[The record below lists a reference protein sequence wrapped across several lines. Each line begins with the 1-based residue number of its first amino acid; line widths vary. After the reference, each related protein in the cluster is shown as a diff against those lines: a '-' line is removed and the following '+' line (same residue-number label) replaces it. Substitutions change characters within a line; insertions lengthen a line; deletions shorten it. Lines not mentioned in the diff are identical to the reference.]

1 MFIIAEI
8 GINHNGSLDIAKQL
22 IKVAKDAGCNA
33 VKFQKRTIDIC
44 YTKEFLD
51 SPRKSPFG
59 KTQREQKEA
68 LEFGRK
74 EYDEID
80 RYCKEIGIDWFA
92 SAWDIP
98 SIEFLDRYDCK
109 YQKVAS
115 PMTTNIPFLNTLST
129 RCKHTFLSTGM
140 STEGQIQKAYN
151 IFWDKCPVVVFHCV
165 SEYPLSEDK
174 MNLSYIKK
182 LKNMFPYSPIGY
194 SGHETGLST
203 TYYAAALGATY
214 IERHITLDKAMYGS
228 DQAASLDPQGLRL
241 LVGGLR
247 KLERAMGNGE
257 KIITEQEKSNAK
269 KMRYWE
275 TNG

>member
-8 GINHNGSLDIAKQL
+8 GINHNGYINIAKQL
-22 IKVAKDAGCNA
+22 IKVAKDAGCDA

-51 SPRKSPFG
+51 SPRESPFG

-80 RYCKEIGIDWFA
+80 RYCKEIGIEWFA

-98 SIEFLDRYDCK
+98 SIEFLDKYNSR

-115 PMTTNIPFLNTLST
+115 PMITNIPFLEELAK
-129 RCKHTFLSTGM
+129 RGKHTFLSTGIA
-140 STEGQIQKAYN
+140 TEKMIDRAYK
-151 IFWDKCPVVVFHCV
+151 IFWNKCPVTLFHCV
-165 SEYPLSEDK
+165 SEYPLPEDK
-174 MNLSYIKK
+174 MNLSYIPK
-182 LKNMFPYSPIGY
+182 LKSMFPFSSVGY

-241 LVGGLR
+241 LVGGLK
-247 KLERAMGNGE
+247 KLDIALGDGE
-257 KIITEQEKSNAK
+257 KVITEQEKINAK

-275 TNG
+275 